1 MEKVSITFELNEQ
14 QKSQRRALIVEVL
27 RDSRIKALL
36 LANHMSENIVSDKV
50 QFFADYLATL
60 DLCKGCT
67 GLEMCRQNETGYV
80 LDIEFNPLLQ
90 NVLKPCAFYIEDLLA
105 KAHSHQ
111 YLLRDG
117 GDALLLADVSALL
130 LTKYDN
136 TYPICVKTMLTWLD
150 HPSPKGFYL
159 CGPGGVGKTYLAAAV
174 CNYFAKKG
182 FTVALVH
189 IPSLS
194 LNLKANM
201 HDDDY
206 VDDMM
211 SKMKRA
217 KFLVLDDIGAES
229 LSSWFRD
236 EILLPLLNYRME
248 HAKMTW
254 FTSNLK
260 LDDLKEHLRFN
271 QKGQD
276 DELKANRLMERIK
289 SLSAPLIVSG
299 HNRRL
304 D

>member
-1 MEKVSITFELNEQ
+1 MEKVTVSFELTEQ
-14 QKSQRRALIVEVL
+14 QKSQRRALTLEVL
-27 RDSRIKALL
+27 KDLRIKSLL
-36 LANHMSENIVSDKV
+36 QANHMDESIVHDKV

-60 DLCKGCT
+60 DLCKGCK

-90 NVLKPCAFYIEDLLA
+90 NVLKPCAYYIEDLMA
-105 KAHSHQ
+105 KAHSHK

-130 LTKYDN
+130 LGKYESA
-136 TYPICVKTMLTWLD
+136 YPVCVKTMLTWLD
-150 HPSPKGFYL
+150 HPTSKGFYL
-159 CGPGGVGKTYLAAAV
+159 CGPSGVGKTYLAAAV
-174 CNYFAKKG
+174 CNHFAKQG
-182 FTVALVH
+182 QTVALVH
-189 IPSLS
+189 VPNLS

-201 HDDDY
+201 HDDDF

-211 SKMKRA
+211 GKMKRA
-217 KFLVLDDIGAES
+217 KLLVLDDLGAES

-276 DELKANRLMERIK
+276 DELKATRLMERIK
-289 SLSAPLIVSG
+289 SLSVPLIVAG